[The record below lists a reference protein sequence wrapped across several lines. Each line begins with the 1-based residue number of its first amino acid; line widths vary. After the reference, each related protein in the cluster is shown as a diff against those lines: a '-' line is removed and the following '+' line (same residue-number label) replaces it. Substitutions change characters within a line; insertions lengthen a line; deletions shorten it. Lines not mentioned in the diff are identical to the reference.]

1 MALTAITVQA
11 RIVKNGGPISSET
24 WKGDGSSTWYK
35 GQLLK
40 AANGTVTPVLALGS
54 SPATLDTDDTGTAN
68 AKLFIAL
75 SDVSAATSDF
85 VPVQEVTAS
94 TVFQIRL
101 VASGSGSPV
110 AATALKGDVLALY
123 QLASGIWGVDVDN
136 STKPVVQVV
145 DIEQDFD
152 PYDQDNG
159 ENYGRVW
166 VKVLSPILA

>member
-11 RIVKNGGPISSET
+11 RIVKNGGPITSEV
-24 WKGDGSSTWYK
+24 WKGDGTNTHVK

-40 AANGTVTPVLALGS
+40 AANGTVTPVLVLGS

-68 AKLFIAL
+68 IKLFIAL
-75 SDVSAATSDF
+75 SDVSVATSAF
-85 VPVQEVTAS
+85 VPVQEIKSDTI
-94 TVFQIRL
+94 FQVRL
-101 VASGSGSPV
+101 VASSSGSPV
-110 AATALKGDVLALY
+110 AATALKGDVYALY
-123 QLASGIWGVDVDN
+123 QLASGVWGIDVDN

-152 PYDQDNG
+152 PYDKDNG

-166 VKVLSPILA
+166 VKVLSAILA

>member
-1 MALTAITVQA
+1 MALVAFTIQA
-11 RIVKNGGPISSET
+11 RIVKNGGPITSEV

-54 SPATLDTDDTGTAN
+54 SPATLDTDDTGTSN

-75 SDVSAATSDF
+75 SDETVATSAF
-85 VPVQEVTAS
+85 VPVQEIRNNTIFEVRLAAS
-94 TVFQIRL
+94 
-101 VASGSGSPV
+101 SSGSPV
-110 AATALKGDVLALY
+110 AATALKGDVYALY
-123 QLASGIWGVDVDN
+123 QLASGLWAVDVDN
-136 STKPVVQVV
+136 ATKPVVQVV

-152 PYDQDNG
+152 PYHPDNG

-166 VKVLSPILA
+166 VKPLSAILA